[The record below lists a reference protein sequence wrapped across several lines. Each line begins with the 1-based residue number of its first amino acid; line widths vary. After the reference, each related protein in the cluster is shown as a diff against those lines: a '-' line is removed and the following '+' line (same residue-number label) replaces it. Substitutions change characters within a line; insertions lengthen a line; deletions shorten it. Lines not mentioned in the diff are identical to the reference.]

1 MLALIAGLWLI
12 LVGLG
17 VAENARHQAI
27 LRRIPIRIHVN
38 GTRGKTSV
46 SRLIGA
52 GLRAGG
58 RRTCVKTTGSAAT
71 LTDPEGREF
80 PLYRRNQANIIEQMR
95 VMARM
100 LEFRPEIA
108 VIECMALHPHYQSL
122 TELRM
127 LRSAIGVI
135 TNARPDH
142 LEVMGPT
149 ERDVALALAGS
160 VPAGG
165 DLFTAEERLLDV
177 FAAAAGDRATRV
189 HAMKRDHVE
198 SIGDE
203 ILSRFS
209 YSEHADNV
217 ALALRVC
224 AHLGVDRETALRGM
238 SSLRPEPG
246 AMRVLYLR
254 YFDRDLVFVNAFA
267 ANDPESTA
275 RIWQQVVEK
284 HGADRRRI
292 ALVNCRADRPYR
304 SQQIASAVPQWPA
317 ADRYILTG
325 SGTLLFARAAVRHG
339 LDPERLIMAENASM
353 TEIVETI
360 LEHSGRRSLIV
371 GMCNIHGGGAEVV
384 RFFENRT
391 LRMTGI

>member
-1 MLALIAGLWLI
+1 MTQTI
-12 LVGLG
+12 
-17 VAENARHQAI
+17 QP
-27 LRRIPIRIHVN
+27 RRNLLFVP
-38 GTRGKTSV
+38 GTRPDRFAKA
-46 SRLIGA
+46 LAA
-52 GLRAGG
+52 GPDMV
-58 RRTCVKTTGSAAT
+58 TV
-71 LTDPEGREF
+71 D
-80 PLYRRNQANIIEQMR
+80 
-95 VMARM
+95 
-100 LEFRPEIA
+100 LEDA
-108 VIECMALHPHYQSL
+108 VIPPQK
-122 TELRM
+122 
-127 LRSAIGVI
+127 
-135 TNARPDH
+135 
-142 LEVMGPT
+142 
-149 ERDVALALAGS
+149 DVARKQS
-160 VPAGG
+160 MP
-165 DLFTAEERLLDV
+165 LFDGTSDGIERVVRINGVRTPFGLKD
-177 FAAAAGDRATRV
+177 
-189 HAMKRDHVE
+189 
-198 SIGDE
+198 
-203 ILSRFS
+203 
-209 YSEHADNV
+209 
-217 ALALRVC
+217 LALRVC